1 MAINFPNSPSVNDT
15 FTSGGTTFT
24 WNGSSWVSAIS
35 TNIVDDTTPQL
46 GGDLDGTTKNINNV
60 GVITAGIV
68 TATSFYGDGT
78 NLTGIDASSITS
90 GGAVKVQAVSTG
102 ATVTGNLDVSG
113 DLNVTGVSTFQSNV
127 NLGDN
132 DRLRIGDDGD
142 LQLWTD
148 QYGKS
153 HILSDS
159 AGHDFKID
167 AKGGLDV
174 RTGALSQNAIL
185 ATNNTV
191 QLYYDNS
198 KKFETTST
206 GISVTGDGV
215 FSGNVSIAGTLTY
228 EDVTNIDSI
237 GLVTARSGV
246 RVTGGGLDVVGVSTF
261 NGRVVGAGVSNVIPF
276 LYANLSDLPSATTY
290 HGAFAHVHATGK
302 AYYAHAGAWV
312 ELVSNNVETSGNV
325 LVGSG
330 ITMYA
335 ATGIVSATAFYGDGT
350 NLTGIDA
357 SALTSG
363 GTVKVQA
370 VSTGATVTGNLDV
383 SGVIRQELHTPGMPM
398 GLNDDIGEHWY
409 ATHPNIGQE
418 ILDKINDLVYCGD
431 GIVLA
436 AAGGYYGDVFRST
449 DYGKTWTNA
458 EIGLGDTEA
467 NVQALSYCGNGIVL
481 AGHKYSNAGSGDI
494 YRSTDFGLTWTK
506 IEMGSTLEG
515 ILSFAYCGNGIVLA
529 GSGNNSDD
537 GDVYRSTDYGQT
549 WTKVEMGST
558 LARIDALCYIG
569 NGIALAGSGGNPGD
583 ADVYRS
589 TDFGQTW
596 TKIEMGGT
604 LETIGA
610 FAYCGNG
617 IVLAGSGSSTG
628 DGDVYRSTDFG
639 ENWTQIEMGSSFEE
653 VLSLAYCDNGIVLAG
668 TGTGTGDAFVYKS
681 IDYGQTWTQ
690 VVVDQYGSSQTIES
704 LCYLGNGTVL
714 AGGGNTMLRGDVW
727 RSDVGFSQGSTAQS
741 IHHQNVSGNIGI
753 GSIEP
758 AVKLD
763 VEGFIKQELHTPGML
778 VGLNDDIGKVWNK
791 VEIGAGIEKI
801 HALVYCGKGIVLA
814 GSGTGGNDGDIYRST
829 DFGRTFTQIEMGP
842 GNDQIHSFAYCGN
855 GIVLAGGGNSTQYG
869 DVYRSTDDGQ
879 TWTKVEMG
887 ADLESI
893 LSLVY
898 CGDGI
903 ALAGS
908 GSSTGDG
915 DIYRSTDYGQ
925 TWTKTFDST
934 DLETIYS
941 LCYLGNGIVLAGSGS
956 GTNDGDVYRSTDFGQ
971 NWTKIEMG
979 LSNQLEAI
987 HTIVYCGS
995 GVVLAGAGFDTDGIR
1010 GNGVVFRSKNY
1021 GKTWV
1026 REIPRVDGSS
1036 QTDLESIHS
1045 LVYCDNGIV
1054 LAGTGSDT
1062 GDGDI
1067 LKSTDLG
1074 VNWTKIEMG
1083 SDLESILSL
1092 VYCGDGLVLAG
1103 GGSST
1108 GDGDVYRSDVG
1119 FSQPFLSLS
1128 SAPKIIAFDP
1138 AGLSTGVAV
1147 DSNITITFDQN
1158 IQFGG
1163 TGTIELRSTTTSGTV
1178 IESFAITSGSPAS
1191 GLSISGTQLI
1201 INPTSNLS
1209 ADTVVYVILPSEGIQ
1224 AASGGLYYEGS
1235 NNYNFRT
1242 VLEAFTA
1249 QGGDYVFN
1257 VYDTNSPTNYYKFHI
1272 FTNPGIATFTSPIS
1286 EAADFQFLA
1295 VGGGGGGG
1303 GASGPQ
1309 RTAGGGGGA
1318 GGVITGNQSNLGFTS
1333 GTYTVTIGAG
1343 GQSGQSEPTP
1353 DVNIAQPGGA
1363 TTFSGPLSLTA
1374 FGGGAGGQLHSTSDP
1389 HSIGNPG
1396 GSGGG
1401 GGGGQVDAQTFVPG
1415 GTAQDPAQGNAG
1427 GRSKSHAYF
1436 QSPSP
1441 TPYNVGVAGGGGG
1454 AGGAGGDAQSFPSS
1468 PPTGAFAGGN
1478 GGTGRAVPAFAS
1490 SYLAANVP
1498 VIPNSSL
1505 TAIGPTGLY
1514 GGGGGGGFYP
1524 GPGWGQ
1530 SGLPGPGGGGGG
1542 YPHNNGLG
1550 NPVYSLYPPSFR
1562 NGAAWRYEGADYT
1575 GGGAGGGAIN
1585 SPSPSTYTGGKG
1597 VLMIRY
1603 ETPAP

>member
-1 MAINFPNSPSVNDT
+1 
-15 FTSGGTTFT
+15 
-24 WNGSSWVSAIS
+24 
-35 TNIVDDTTPQL
+35 
-46 GGDLDGTTKNINNV
+46 
-60 GVITAGIV
+60 
-68 TATSFYGDGT
+68 
-78 NLTGIDASSITS
+78 
-90 GGAVKVQAVSTG
+90 
-102 ATVTGNLDVSG
+102 
-113 DLNVTGVSTFQSNV
+113 
-127 NLGDN
+127 
-132 DRLRIGDDGD
+132 
-142 LQLWTD
+142 
-148 QYGKS
+148 
-153 HILSDS
+153 
-159 AGHDFKID
+159 
-167 AKGGLDV
+167 
-174 RTGALSQNAIL
+174 
-185 ATNNTV
+185 
-191 QLYYDNS
+191 
-198 KKFETTST
+198 
-206 GISVTGDGV
+206 
-215 FSGNVSIAGTLTY
+215 
-228 EDVTNIDSI
+228 
-237 GLVTARSGV
+237 
-246 RVTGGGLDVVGVSTF
+246 
-261 NGRVVGAGVSNVIPF
+261 
-276 LYANLSDLPSATTY
+276 
-290 HGAFAHVHATGK
+290 
-302 AYYAHAGAWV
+302 
-312 ELVSNNVETSGNV
+312 
-325 LVGSG
+325 
-330 ITMYA
+330 
-335 ATGIVSATAFYGDGT
+335 
-350 NLTGIDA
+350 
-357 SALTSG
+357 
-363 GTVKVQA
+363 
-370 VSTGATVTGNLDV
+370 
-383 SGVIRQELHTPGMPM
+383 
-398 GLNDDIGEHWY
+398 
-409 ATHPNIGQE
+409 
-418 ILDKINDLVYCGD
+418 
-431 GIVLA
+431 
-436 AAGGYYGDVFRST
+436 
-449 DYGKTWTNA
+449 
-458 EIGLGDTEA
+458 
-467 NVQALSYCGNGIVL
+467 
-481 AGHKYSNAGSGDI
+481 
-494 YRSTDFGLTWTK
+494 
-506 IEMGSTLEG
+506 MGS
-515 ILSFAYCGNGIVLA
+515 N
-529 GSGNNSDD
+529 
-537 GDVYRSTDYGQT
+537 
-549 WTKVEMGST
+549 
-558 LARIDALCYIG
+558 
-569 NGIALAGSGGNPGD
+569 
-583 ADVYRS
+583 
-589 TDFGQTW
+589 
-596 TKIEMGGT
+596 
-604 LETIGA
+604 
-610 FAYCGNG
+610 
-617 IVLAGSGSSTG
+617 
-628 DGDVYRSTDFG
+628 
-639 ENWTQIEMGSSFEE
+639 FEQ
-653 VLSLAYCDNGIVLAG
+653 VLSLAYCDNGIALAG

-704 LCYLGNGTVL
+704 LCYLGNGIVL

-753 GSIEP
+753 GSIDP
-758 AVKLD
+758 VVKLD
-763 VEGFIKQELHTPGML
+763 VAGFIKQELHTPGML

-791 VEIGAGIEKI
+791 VEMGAGIEKI

-879 TWTKVEMG
+879 NWTKIEMG

-925 TWTKTFDST
+925 TWTKTYDST
-934 DLETIYS
+934 TLETIYS
-941 LCYLGNGIVLAGSGS
+941 LTYCGDGLVLAGTGS
-956 GTNDGDVYRSTDFGQ
+956 DTQDGDILRSTDYGQ
-971 NWTKIEMG
+971 NWTFINLG
-979 LSNQLEAI
+979 TSNYLEAI

-995 GVVLAGAGFDTDGIR
+995 GIVLAGGGFDTDGIR

-1026 REIPRVDGSS
+1026 REIPQVDGSS

-1074 VNWTKIEMG
+1074 ETWTKIEMG

-1128 SAPKIIAFDP
+1128 STPKIIAFDP
-1138 AGLSTGVAV
+1138 AALSTGVAV

-1257 VYDTNSPTNYYKFHI
+1257 VYDTNSPTNYYKFHV

-1318 GGVITGNQSNLGFTS
+1318 GGVVTGNQSSLGLTS

-1343 GQSGQSEPTP
+1343 GQSGSPEPTP
-1353 DVNIAQPGGA
+1353 DTNIAQPGGA

-1374 FGGGAGGQLHSTSDP
+1374 FGGGGGGQLHSTSDP
-1389 HSIGNPG
+1389 HSAGRPG

-1415 GTAQDPAQGNAG
+1415 GTAQDPAQGNTG

-1436 QSPSP
+1436 NSPSP
-1441 TPYNVGVAGGGGG
+1441 SPYNVGVAGGGGG

-1468 PPTGAFAGGN
+1468 PPSSAFAGGN

-1514 GGGGGGGFYP
+1514 GGGGGGGYYP

-1550 NPVYSLYPPSFR
+1550 SPTYNAYPPSFR
-1562 NGAAWRYEGADYT
+1562 GGAAWRYEGADYT
-1575 GGGAGGGAIN
+1575 GGGAGGGHIN
-1585 SPSPSTYTGGKG
+1585 VPGPNPYTGGKG